1 MCRCYL
7 LLQVFVGRVSILWVV
22 EFLLEDRVRQNTV
35 LHITLQ
41 SYNNNK
47 STTSNKQ
54 QQINNIKQTT
64 TDDPHDLRPPGVP

>member
-1 MCRCYL
+1 M

-41 SYNNNK
+41 SYNNNNK
-47 STTSNKQ
+47 STT
-54 QQINNIKQTT
+54 
-64 TDDPHDLRPPGVP
+64 